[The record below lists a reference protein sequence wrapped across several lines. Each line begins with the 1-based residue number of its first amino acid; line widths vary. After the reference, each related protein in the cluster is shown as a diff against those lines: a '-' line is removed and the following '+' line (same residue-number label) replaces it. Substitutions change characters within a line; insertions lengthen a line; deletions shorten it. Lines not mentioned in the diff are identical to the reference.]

1 MRYFALATDYDGTLA
16 HDGVVD
22 AATTE
27 TLIQLQASGR
37 SLILVTGREIDDL
50 QSVFDRLD
58 LFAWVVAENG
68 ALLYEPSTRDE
79 FKLAEP
85 IDPRFAAALKRKG
98 IEPLSTGRVIVATR
112 EPHEATTLQTIRDLG
127 LELQVIFNK
136 GAVMVLPT
144 GVNKGTGLV
153 EALKRLELSPHNVA
167 GVGDAENDHGFLDM
181 CELSAAVKNA
191 LPAVKERATIT
202 LKGARGDGV
211 QELAAAMLKD
221 DLRASS
227 KKNGRTL
234 LMGETNRGALVEVPV
249 FEKNLLLA
257 GSSGGGKSTLAKA
270 FLERLYEQS
279 YQFCVIDPE
288 GDYESFEAGV
298 VLGDR
303 TRAPLPEEAL
313 QVLSDPEQN
322 LVLNLLGVPLDE
334 RPKYFN
340 TLIAE
345 LLELRA
351 RTGRPHWIVIDEAH
365 HVLPEDSHR
374 SGLTLSKDL
383 TNIVMITVEPG
394 SVLHSALD
402 LVDMVFTVG
411 QDPSGTMRAFAK
423 AAKRTPPPLPRA
435 SFEKGEALV
444 WETSK
449 KTARRLEVAPSSFEH
464 HRHKRKYATGD
475 VGEQYSF
482 YFRGPNEELNLP
494 ARNLIEF
501 LRIARGI
508 D

>member
-191 LPAVKERATIT
+191 LPAVKERATI
-202 LKGARGDGV
+202 
-211 QELAAAMLKD
+211 
-221 DLRASS
+221 
-227 KKNGRTL
+227 
-234 LMGETNRGALVEVPV
+234 
-249 FEKNLLLA
+249 
-257 GSSGGGKSTLAKA
+257 
-270 FLERLYEQS
+270 
-279 YQFCVIDPE
+279 
-288 GDYESFEAGV
+288 
-298 VLGDR
+298 
-303 TRAPLPEEAL
+303 
-313 QVLSDPEQN
+313 
-322 LVLNLLGVPLDE
+322 
-334 RPKYFN
+334 
-340 TLIAE
+340 
-345 LLELRA
+345 
-351 RTGRPHWIVIDEAH
+351 
-365 HVLPEDSHR
+365 
-374 SGLTLSKDL
+374 
-383 TNIVMITVEPG
+383 
-394 SVLHSALD
+394 
-402 LVDMVFTVG
+402 
-411 QDPSGTMRAFAK
+411 
-423 AAKRTPPPLPRA
+423 
-435 SFEKGEALV
+435 
-444 WETSK
+444 
-449 KTARRLEVAPSSFEH
+449 
-464 HRHKRKYATGD
+464 
-475 VGEQYSF
+475 
-482 YFRGPNEELNLP
+482 
-494 ARNLIEF
+494 
-501 LRIARGI
+501 
-508 D
+508 